1 VLMFITLIFNIIG
14 FSLTR
19 KFREAY

>member
-1 VLMFITLIFNIIG
+1 VLMLITLIFNVIG